1 MSSQYLRSCF
11 IAMPLLAILAGSGA
25 SAARPDHGIRWSGD
39 PSDNLIIADRD
50 GQETQAK
57 ILPRAD
63 GGFYVSW
70 YDDTDDGFDVRLQR
84 LDGDGNEMWPHNG
97 ILVADRNYSS
107 TTDYGFSVDVAGNA
121 ILAFQCCAATSDES
135 VVVYQIDETGASL
148 WGPNG
153 VTVTTPTEDVLVA
166 YATATSDGG
175 VVAVWMNGAAQGR
188 AQKLDASGMA
198 LWGPTGITL
207 PGPAT
212 GFKFIA
218 DVKAGLEGDA
228 IVAWSNQAGSTRI
241 LRAQKLASADGA
253 VLWGNDGVR
262 VSEAGNLQAG
272 YFPKIISD
280 NAGGAI
286 FAYYDIVG
294 SAPVTRVQ
302 HLDATGARLLGN
314 DGLLVTT
321 DATNRHTNPS
331 AVFDASTGD
340 INVTWISSV
349 TTPGGMVL
357 NGLYAQRID
366 FNGARSLGDTG
377 KEIVPMTDSTDGT
390 NALSQAV
397 ALAAP
402 GGFLATWV
410 TGNSS
415 ATNNMISA
423 VRLDASGN
431 LLWNQPAQLKT
442 NTSKVVWLGGA
453 TSELGYAAYV
463 WADSPTNDS
472 QSRDIRAQN
481 LLYNGRFVDDTI
493 FTDGFDD

>member
-1 MSSQYLRSCF
+1 MSSQNLRSRF
-11 IAMPLLAILAGSGA
+11 IAMPVFAVLAVGGA
-25 SAARPDHGIRWSGD
+25 NAMQSDTGIRWSGN

-50 GQETQAK
+50 GQETQPK

-70 YDDTDDGFDVRLQR
+70 LDDTDDGFDVRLQR
-84 LDGDGNEMWPHNG
+84 LDGDGNEMWSHNG

-135 VVVYQIDETGASL
+135 VVVYKFDETGIPL
-148 WGPNG
+148 WGPTG
-153 VTVTTPTEDVLVA
+153 VTVTTPTEDVLVS

-175 VVAVWMNGAAQGR
+175 VVAVWMNGSAQGR
-188 AQKLDASGMA
+188 AQKLDADGMA
-198 LWGPTGITL
+198 VWGPTGITL

-218 DVKAGLEGDA
+218 DVKAGLDGDA
-228 IVAWSNQAGSTRI
+228 IVAWSNQTGSTRI

-253 VLWGNDGVR
+253 VLWGNDGIR
-262 VSEAGNLQAG
+262 ISDAGNLQAG

-302 HLDATGARLLGN
+302 HLDASGTRILGN

-321 DATNRHTNPS
+321 DTTNRHTNPA

-340 INVTWISSV
+340 INVTWIDSM
-349 TTPGGMVL
+349 TTPGGMVF

-366 FNGARSLGDTG
+366 SSGARAFGDTG
-377 KEIVPMTDSTDGT
+377 QVIVPMTEATDGI
-390 NALSQAV
+390 NALSQPV
-397 ALAAP
+397 ALTAP
-402 GGFLATWV
+402 DGFLAAWV
-410 TGNSS
+410 AGNSS
-415 ATNNMISA
+415 AANNAISA
-423 VRLDASGN
+423 VRLDAGGD
-431 LLWNQPAQLKT
+431 LLWNEPAQLKT
-442 NTSKVVWLGGA
+442 NIGKVIWLGGA
-453 TSELGYAAYV
+453 TSELGYAAFV
-463 WADSPTNDS
+463 WSDSPTNDN
-472 QSRDIRAQN
+472 QMRDIRAQN
-481 LLYNGRFVDDTI
+481 LQYDGGFVNDRL
-493 FTDGFDD
+493 FADGFDD